1 MVADGPIG
9 DIALVF
15 EARACLNSF
24 GVSPRLDDGKEFF
37 GIRFR
42 ADFYVAEAIN
52 EPLDEAP
59 LPNRTLLHAGEA
71 R

>member
-1 MVADGPIG
+1 METSRLVEADIG
-9 DIALVF
+9 
-15 EARACLNSF
+15 
-24 GVSPRLDDGKEFF
+24 PRLDDGEEPY
-37 GIRFR
+37 GILFR